1 MGHFLPFSTFYFEFS
16 RPLIPVHTIGI
27 GLLLSYHILS
37 YFLSSPNP
45 IPLCF
50 SRCDDL
56 DSLLSISFFRSW
68 SDKDVTS
75 GSVSETILMQISK
88 ASIISS
94 ISSRSLSSQVQQSR
108 RTFHMESMHRSRST
122 GLGGSSGTSFQSTT
136 ETIVLASLDRKY
148 GIFLN
153 IIS

>member
-16 RPLIPVHTIGI
+16 RPLIPVHTIGV

-94 ISSRSLSSQVQQSR
+94 ISSRSLSLYVQQSR
-108 RTFHMESMHRSRST
+108 RIFCMQSMDRPRSMELEGKT
-122 GLGGSSGTSFQSTT
+122 GTSLLIAT
-136 ETIVLASLDRKY
+136 ETITRASIY
-148 GIFLN
+148 
-153 IIS
+153 

>member
-1 MGHFLPFSTFYFEFS
+1 MGHFLLFSTFYFEFS
-16 RPLIPVHTIGI
+16 RPLIPVHTIGV

-45 IPLCF
+45 IPLYF
-50 SRCDDL
+50 SRCNNL

-75 GSVSETILMQISK
+75 GPVSETILMQISK

-94 ISSRSLSSQVQQSR
+94 ISSRSLSLYVQQSR
-108 RTFHMESMHRSRST
+108 RIFCMQSMDRPRSMELEGKT
-122 GLGGSSGTSFQSTT
+122 GTSLLIAT
-136 ETIVLASLDRKY
+136 ETITRASIY
-148 GIFLN
+148 
-153 IIS
+153 

>member
-16 RPLIPVHTIGI
+16 RPLIPVHTIGV

-37 YFLSSPNP
+37 CFIPSSNP
-45 IPLCF
+45 IPLYF
-50 SRCDDL
+50 SRCNNL

-75 GSVSETILMQISK
+75 GPVSETILMQISK

-94 ISSRSLSSQVQQSR
+94 ISSRSLSLYVQQSR
-108 RTFHMESMHRSRST
+108 RIFCMQSMDRPRSMELEGKT
-122 GLGGSSGTSFQSTT
+122 GTSLLIAT
-136 ETIVLASLDRKY
+136 ETITRASIY
-148 GIFLN
+148 
-153 IIS
+153 

>member
-16 RPLIPVHTIGI
+16 RPLIPVHTIGV

-37 YFLSSPNP
+37 CFIPSSNP
-45 IPLCF
+45 IPLYF
-50 SRCDDL
+50 SRCNNL

-75 GSVSETILMQISK
+75 GPVSETILMQISK

-94 ISSRSLSSQVQQSR
+94 ISSRSLSLQVQQR
-108 RTFHMESMHRSRST
+108 RRIFCMQSMDRPMSMELEGKT
-122 GLGGSSGTSFQSTT
+122 GTSLLIAT
-136 ETIVLASLDRKY
+136 ETITRASIY
-148 GIFLN
+148 
-153 IIS
+153 

>member
-16 RPLIPVHTIGI
+16 RPLIPVHTIGV

-45 IPLCF
+45 IPLYF
-50 SRCDDL
+50 SRCNNL

-68 SDKDVTS
+68 SDKDITS
-75 GSVSETILMQISK
+75 GPVSETILMQISK

-94 ISSRSLSSQVQQSR
+94 ISSRSLSLYVQQR
-108 RTFHMESMHRSRST
+108 RRIFCMQSMDRPRSMELEGKT
-122 GLGGSSGTSFQSTT
+122 GTSLLIAT
-136 ETIVLASLDRKY
+136 ETITRASIY
-148 GIFLN
+148 
-153 IIS
+153 